1 MNRFI
6 LDGQDGDKMKKT
18 SSLGRFFRNMGIR
31 RSGKKNQY
39 KPHDGKLTGCFLQ
52 KSLICVL
59 KFKRVSLNEEI
70 FRINVKFFEYIY
82 APPPKKNPHKL

>member
-1 MNRFI
+1 MSINRFI

-39 KPHDGKLTGCFLQ
+39 KPHDGKFKQVLCSKNIKL
-52 KSLICVL
+52 KMYCVL
-59 KFKRVSLNEEI
+59 KLKRVI
-70 FRINVKFFEYIY
+70 VVYI
-82 APPPKKNPHKL
+82 